1 MAITEAQRAMA
12 HSVLLSTVQALAVK
26 FEDKPEASEVAALL
40 ERMQAK
46 TLDDRILEDAT
57 RYCTSERCLGLKI
70 AN

>member
-12 HSVLLSTVQALAVK
+12 HSVLLSTVQAVAVK
-26 FEDKPEASEVAALL
+26 FEGQPEASEVAALL

-46 TLDDRILEDAT
+46 SLDNRIVEDAT
-57 RYCTSERCLGLKI
+57 RFCTSERCLGLNI